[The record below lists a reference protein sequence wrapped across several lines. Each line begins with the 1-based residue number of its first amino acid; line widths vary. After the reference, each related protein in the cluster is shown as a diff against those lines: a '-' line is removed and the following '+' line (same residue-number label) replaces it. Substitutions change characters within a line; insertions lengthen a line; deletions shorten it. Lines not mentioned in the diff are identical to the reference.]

1 MFFVGILTALVAVSI
16 DVSVEEL
23 SKLKYGFLRKLT
35 DMGVEGILMLKRMY
49 IVFQFE
55 YHVKTNFVK
64 KVIFLNNVIVS
75 TSVFPIRIV
84 LSIYLHS

>member
-35 DMGVEGILMLKRMY
+35 DMGVEGISY
-49 IVFQFE
+49 NVCISYFS
-55 YHVKTNFVK
+55 
-64 KVIFLNNVIVS
+64 LNVM
-75 TSVFPIRIV
+75 
-84 LSIYLHS
+84 

>member
-55 YHVKTNFVK
+55 CHVKTNFV
-64 KVIFLNNVIVS
+64 
-75 TSVFPIRIV
+75 
-84 LSIYLHS
+84 